1 MTRTLRCLYVRST
14 VEPCGRLITL
24 VVNDGVRRYF
34 SPAQSQCLFINH
46 KKSVKVNKYRKYIN
60 GSHNK

>member
-34 SPAQSQCLFINH
+34 SPAQSQCLFIDH
-46 KKSVKVNKYRKYIN
+46 KKPWKV
-60 GSHNK
+60 